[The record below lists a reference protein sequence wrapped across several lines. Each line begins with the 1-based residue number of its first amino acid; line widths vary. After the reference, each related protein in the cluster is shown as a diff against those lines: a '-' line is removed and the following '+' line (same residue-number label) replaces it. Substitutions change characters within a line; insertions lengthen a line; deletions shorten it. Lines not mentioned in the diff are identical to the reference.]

1 LNTLDKTAPSIEPSS
16 DRLLAIVL
24 PGYCVSLPVPQFQLV
39 LTINC
44 EPKETSEED
53 DSVLDGW
60 VTRVEGGSNP
70 VIWYDELTNLAQR
83 YLSEPE
89 NPEVKRA
96 WVELLKSV
104 GLEGMAQQP
113 VVTVVGNSESH

>member
-60 VTRVEGGSNP
+60 VTPVEGGSNP
-70 VIWYDELTNLAQR
+70 VIWYDELTNLAQ
-83 YLSEPE
+83 
-89 NPEVKRA
+89 
-96 WVELLKSV
+96 
-104 GLEGMAQQP
+104 
-113 VVTVVGNSESH
+113 

>member
-24 PGYCVSLPVPQFQLV
+24 PGYCVSLPVPRFQLV

-44 EPKETSEED
+44 EAKETSEED

-70 VIWYDELTNLAQR
+70 VIWYDELINLAQR

-89 NPEVKRA
+89 NSEVKRA

-104 GLEGMAQQP
+104 GLEGIAQEP
-113 VVTVVGNSESH
+113 VVSSLGNSENN

>member
-1 LNTLDKTAPSIEPSS
+1 
-16 DRLLAIVL
+16 
-24 PGYCVSLPVPQFQLV
+24 VSLPVPQFQLV

-70 VIWYDELTNLAQR
+70 AIWYDELINLAQR

-89 NPEVKRA
+89 NSEVKRA

-104 GLEGMAQQP
+104 GLEGIAQEP
-113 VVTVVGNSESH
+113 VVSSLGNSENN

>member
-60 VTRVEGGSNP
+60 VTPVEGGSNP